1 MNIDQLEISIITNS
15 ANVTSA
21 LDALEKKFQEL
32 NAVIGRSKGLDSL
45 NKALEKLPERLKAL
59 TFKTDG
65 MDAFTSKLNEM
76 SSVLQTISSTGGIKA
91 VSNSIKKLG
100 DAVKAIQGMDDFSG
114 EIGKMAGALSILDDL
129 DVPDLTKLVNPLARL
144 PKIMES
150 LDTDKMAAF
159 ATELEKILKQ
169 LSPYAKELNDIAI
182 IAQNMASTKALEK
195 AVSKEAVNNASQ
207 LKSHLSGL
215 KTGLKAIASFAL
227 GGYLTRRTLSSFVSE
242 STKYVEDLNLFTA
255 SLRNFSEEAKEYA
268 DTVSEIMGID
278 PATWMR
284 NQGVFMTLTTG
295 FGVASERAYTMSQQ
309 LTQLG
314 YDLSSF
320 YNISVEDAMTKLQS
334 GISGEL
340 EPLRR
345 LGYDLSKAKLESIAL
360 SLGID
365 KTFQSMTQAEKAQL
379 RYYAILTQVT
389 TAQGDMSRTLDAPA
403 NQLRI
408 LNAQVTQLVRSIG
421 NIFIPLLNKILPYAI
436 AITKVMREVADI
448 IAALVGFTLPEI
460 DYSGLSDFADED
472 LAGSLDDANDSA
484 KKLQRTLFGFDQINK
499 LNGASGSGSG
509 DDGIFGDNWNWE
521 LPTYDFIGNAT
532 AGKVGEIVE
541 QMRKWLGID
550 QEINSF
556 LELGETRLGR
566 ILETIKT
573 IAIVI
578 GTAKAAKWLS
588 DVGTA
593 ITKIGYSK
601 TSKVAAGIGLLA
613 GAFALAADSGSK
625 LAKAAANDNKG
636 GLAGALG
643 ELVGG
648 IGVGAGGGAMVGG
661 PIGAVVGGVL
671 ALCTG
676 AVNAAIESD
685 KLTKK
690 LEAQRIEMLKTE
702 GYKVTGE
709 KLEDVTRKV
718 EDYLKALD
726 FHKIEDWNGAIED
739 GTEAY
744 KDAASAYDNL
754 YRGITNNTISVDN
767 VNKLATAFTAL
778 ADAANALNDAR
789 LDSVMQGLASAIK
802 SNITGELSDRI
813 GDLTDKIAQ
822 AKLILSGTI
831 SGIDAKYQSLINEI
845 AASAA
850 QNGGV
855 PIITDSQR
863 KQLEDYR
870 SQVSS
875 YTIGGI
881 DASFEVAKEKALNGA
896 LGMINAGASKE
907 EVQNNLQNFL
917 SGRSDYVDALRE
929 QYKNDEYTL
938 QRLITIDAQQFGGAL
953 GFTETD
959 KNGNNIAMMTLQESY
974 AKRYDELMG
983 SYDSVLNSVGTTYYD
998 NMQSKID
1005 KAMLRFENAFKIIDD
1020 TSYNYM
1026 PGIWAENHKKYKS
1039 KGIYGTYIFVPSYA
1053 QDYASTVNQLESAQ
1067 REFYAYTAAQQE
1079 FADMMASMHVYD
1091 SNPYRYANGGFPSVG
1106 EVFVAREAG
1115 PEMVGRIGSRSAV
1128 ANNDQIISGIA
1139 RGVREAMAGSGGN
1152 WTIQIVE
1159 DGRVLGT
1166 KIVTAAERTNRRDG
1180 KSVIKLGV

>member
-1 MNIDQLEISIITNS
+1 MNIDQLEISIISNS
-15 ANVTSA
+15 DKVTSA

-114 EIGKMAGALSILDDL
+114 EIGKIAGALSILDDL

-195 AVSKEAVNNASQ
+195 AVSKEAANNASQ

-215 KTGLKAIASFAL
+215 KTGLKAIASFAI
-227 GGYLTRRTLSSFVSE
+227 GGYLTRRTMSSFVSE

-255 SLRNFSEEAKEYA
+255 SLRNFSEEAKGYA
-268 DTVSEIMGID
+268 DTVADIMGID

-379 RYYAILTQVT
+379 RYYAIMTQVT

-408 LNAQVTQLVRSIG
+408 LNAQVTQLARSIG
-421 NIFIPLLNKILPYAI
+421 NIFIPILNRVLPYVI
-436 AITKVMREVADI
+436 ATAKVLREVADI
-448 IAALVGFTLPEI
+448 IAKLMGFTLPEI

-484 KKLQRTLFGFDQINK
+484 QKLQRTLFGFDQINK
-499 LNGASGSGSG
+499 LNGSSGSGSG
-509 DDGIFGDNWNWE
+509 DDGIFSSDWDWN

-541 QMRKWLGID
+541 KLREWLGLN
-550 QEINSF
+550 QEIDGF
-556 LELGETRLGR
+556 WELMDTRLGR
-566 ILETIKT
+566 ILGTIGLIAGVSGIGKLVVGISDMKKT
-573 IAIVI
+573 IEKFNLTKLAKVAGGLVAI
-578 GTAKAAKWLS
+578 GTGALVAANGGEEFAKIMSGKS
-588 DVGTA
+588 GSVGTA
-593 ITKIGYSK
+593 C
-601 TSKVAAGIGLLA
+601 A
-613 GAFALAADSGSK
+613 
-625 LAKAAANDNKG
+625 
-636 GLAGALG
+636 

-648 IGVGAGGGAMVGG
+648 VTASAIGGAMIGG
-661 PIGAVVGGVL
+661 PVGAVIGGL
-671 ALCTG
+671 AAL
-676 AVNAAIESD
+676 ASAFINAGD
-685 KLTKK
+685 KLGDFR
-690 LEAQRIEMLKTE
+690 ADMLKTE
-702 GYKVTGE
+702 FYDIAGSKID
-709 KLEDVTRKV
+709 DVREAIKNYFNAFDFDKNKEWVLSIESTQ
-718 EDYLKALD
+718 KAYD
-726 FHKIEDWNGAIED
+726 
-739 GTEAY
+739 
-744 KDAASAYDNL
+744 DAKTSYDNL
-754 YRGITNNTISVDN
+754 WKTIDQKPELDDTDIRN
-767 VNKLATAFTAL
+767 LADAFNDL
-778 ADAANALNDAR
+778 ADAAQNLNDTSINSIMA
-789 LDSVMQGLASAIK
+789 GIKSAIEM
-802 SNITGELSDRI
+802 NITDS
-813 GDLTDKIAQ
+813 LTDRLGGLLDKISEAQ
-822 AKLILSGTI
+822 ILLGMRV
-831 SGIDAKYQSLINEI
+831 SGIKAEYQKVLDEI
-845 AASAA
+845 AA
-850 QNGGV
+850 NGGV
-855 PIITDSQR
+855 ATEEQ
-863 KQLEDYR
+863 KNQLRGYR
-870 SQVSS
+870 DELAKFVLSDDVSS
-875 YTIGGI
+875 TKWENDIN
-881 DASFEVAKEKALNGA
+881 DALAGA
-896 LGMINAGASKE
+896 INAGSNKNK
-907 EVQNNLQNFL
+907 VIQNVEDLMAD
-917 SGRSDYVDALRE
+917 R
-929 QYKNDEYTL
+929 DEYL
-938 QRLITIDAQQFGGAL
+938 KDL
-953 GFTETD
+953 
-959 KNGNNIAMMTLQESY
+959 K
-974 AKRYDELMG
+974 AKRDKDMTTLKQLIQLDQDQNLGLGLSSSDLDVLAQSYNAQINAVNAKYDEILDRIILTYEDQFYQMMGGKSHEADYRNGTFWGDVAQWTANLGMSIMSLFDNGEYKGNSQMYYEFNDLMAALAAYKYNT
-983 SYDSVLNSVGTTYYD
+983 SGTTL
-998 NMQSKID
+998 SFGSGET
-1005 KAMLRFENAFKIIDD
+1005 LPSNA
-1020 TSYNYM
+1020 T
-1026 PGIWAENHKKYKS
+1026 PEQ
-1039 KGIYGTYIFVPSYA
+1039 IY
-1053 QDYASTVNQLESAQ
+1053 QWWLEQEDYWGGGMGVKMSTRAS
-1067 REFYAYTAAQQE
+1067 
-1079 FADMMASMHVYD
+1079 
-1091 SNPYRYANGGFPSVG
+1091 GGFPSVG